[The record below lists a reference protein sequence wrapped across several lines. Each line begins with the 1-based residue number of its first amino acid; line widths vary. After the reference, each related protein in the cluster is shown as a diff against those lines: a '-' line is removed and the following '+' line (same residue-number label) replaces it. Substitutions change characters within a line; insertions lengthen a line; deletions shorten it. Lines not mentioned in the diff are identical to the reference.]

1 MWIDW
6 RELPFTVVAFGFATA
21 FIWGIAHLG

>member
-6 RELPFTVVAFGFATA
+6 RELPFTVAAFGFATA